1 MPTSDPPRSPPSPPA
16 GSSAAAST
24 AERERRRAHERE
36 RRRRRLRRQRSVALG
51 FALLAGAGIVA
62 AIALALVPA
71 LKGSPASTGSSRHTP
86 RGEGPAVTSTTTS
99 SPPPGPPFAV
109 GVRTIRLVDAS
120 RTVHYRNGVSGP
132 RVLETEVR
140 YPASGEGGEHAILDA
155 PAQRRS
161 GPYPLIV
168 FGHGYELLPVD
179 YWRLLNAWAR
189 AGYVVAAPIFPA
201 ENHDAPGGPDEG
213 DLANQPGDVKFV
225 ISQMQAASRSGQG
238 AFGGLIETSE
248 VAVAGHSDG
257 GDTALAVAYDE
268 NEGIRDRGVKAAIVL
283 SGAEMPA
290 LSAFAFPTGGP
301 PLLATQGSADPVNR
315 PSETAAYFDLASR
328 PKYLLTLFGAEHLP
342 PYTDQ
347 EPQLRIVERVSV
359 DFLNRYLK
367 QRSGSLQAMTAAGS
381 VAGVASLQAD
391 R

>member
-1 MPTSDPPRSPPSPPA
+1 M
-16 GSSAAAST
+16 
-24 AERERRRAHERE
+24 
-36 RRRRRLRRQRSVALG
+36 L
-51 FALLAGAGIVA
+51 A
-62 AIALALVPA
+62 AIVFALVPA
-71 LKGSPASTGSSRHTP
+71 LKGSPASTGGSHHTTP
-86 RGEGPAVTSTTTS
+86 GEGPSLTSTTTS
-99 SPPPGPPFAV
+99 APPPPGPPFAV
-109 GVRTIRLVDAS
+109 GVRTLRFVDGS
-120 RTVHYRNGVSGP
+120 RTVHYRNGASGP
-132 RVLETEVR
+132 RVLNTEVR
-140 YPASGEGGEHAILDA
+140 YPASGQGGEHAVLDA
-155 PAQRRS
+155 PPQRRS
-161 GPYPLIV
+161 GPYPLVV

-238 AFGGLIETSE
+238 PFGGLIETEE

-268 NEGIRDRGVKAAIVL
+268 SEGIRDREVKAAVVL

-290 LSAFAFPTGGP
+290 LAAFAFPAGGP
-301 PLLATQGSADPVNR
+301 PLLAMQGSADLVNR
-315 PSETAAYFDLASR
+315 PSETAAYFEAASR

-342 PYTDQ
+342 PYTTQ

-367 QRSGSLQAMTAAGS
+367 QRSGSLAAMTAAAS
-381 VAGVASLQAD
+381 VAGVSSLQAD